1 MLESF
6 GWKYSTGG
14 WEKVFKPISDTC
26 AYKSGEKTVPWSGR
40 YLAIKGSVAPQ

>member
-40 YLAIKGSVAPQ
+40 YLAVKESVATR